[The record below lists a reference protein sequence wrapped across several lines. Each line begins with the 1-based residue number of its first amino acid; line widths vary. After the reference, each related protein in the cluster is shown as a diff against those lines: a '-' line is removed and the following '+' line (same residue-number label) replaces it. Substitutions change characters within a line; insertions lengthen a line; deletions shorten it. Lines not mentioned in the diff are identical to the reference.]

1 MDLFLSFNDDAGLV
15 ADLGSGGGRPLRPG
29 QYFSIFKMLDGRTP
43 RGSPSRETIFYPSI
57 VCRYIRAYIP
67 TYTIEC
73 ELIFYQNNTV
83 NEQ

>member
-57 VCRYIRAYIP
+57 VYRYIRAYIVYIIYRRIP
-67 TYTIEC
+67 
-73 ELIFYQNNTV
+73 LNV
-83 NEQ
+83 NLFFTKP